1 MAGLPADPS
10 RLAERSHL
18 GAGMGS
24 HQPVTWRAE
33 WKVEKFAAG
42 AQDVR
47 SGVYGT
53 TAGDRAGT
61 PVKPYEVIEK
71 VGNLLVYGGAD
82 VLWLGLRDGLSAS
95 TGLANTRF
103 NNANAS
109 IKVGDTNTAAAAT
122 QTDLAAPNTT
132 TDRTFAG
139 MEATYPTHT
148 TGTATSTSSKITF
161 RSVYSTAI
169 GNFAW
174 EEWGI
179 FNRVTANTGRMLN
192 RKAES
197 LGTKT
202 AAATW
207 TFTVQLSLA

>member
-1 MAGLPADPS
+1 MAADPA
-10 RLAERSHL
+10 RLSERSFV
-18 GAGMGS
+18 GAGMGA
-24 HQPVTWRAE
+24 HQPVTWKCE
-33 WKVEKFAAG
+33 WQVEKYSAG
-42 AQDVR
+42 AADVR
-47 SGVYGT
+47 NGIYGSS
-53 TAGDRAGT
+53 AGSRAGQ
-61 PVKPYEVIEK
+61 PVKPFEVIQRE
-71 VGNLLVYGGAD
+71 GNLLTYGGAD
-82 VLWLGLRDGLSAS
+82 AIWLGLRDGLSAT

-103 NNANAS
+103 NNANAC

-132 TDRTFAG
+132 TDRAFAG
-139 MEATYPTHT
+139 MESSYPTHT
-148 TGTATSTSSKITF
+148 TGTGSSTSSKMVF
-161 RSVYSTAI
+161 RSVFSTAV

-207 TFTVQLSLA
+207 TFTVTLSLS